1 MAQEVGTLL
10 PIYLEEIEPLISTKA
25 HQFLIT
31 QAAKAINE
39 AGGHNSIPV
48 IVKQMGAE
56 NYQAIANIFI
66 LVAAKEAGID
76 QVWCI
81 VADDSAITQKSS
93 QLLSQELT
101 PTVNLATAT
110 RDEIKLALDYLINR
124 PVNPLV
130 GVNLATAL
138 DKIDN
143 PHRQSWKED
152 LKEVVALKC
161 KITTG
166 KKLDI
171 FKEVFYVTPQPE
183 PERPEPVNL
192 ATATRD
198 EIKLALDYL
207 INRSINPLGGV
218 RLATALDKID
228 GVSRQSWKE
237 DLKEVVALRCG
248 ITTGKKLDIFK
259 EVFYI
264 TPQLPPPPP
273 PPVNLATATK
283 DEIYVGLNYLIN
295 RSDNPLVGVTLTT
308 AVDKIDNPYRQ
319 YWKQDLKEVT
329 ALRCG
334 ITAAKMKIFKE
345 IFYTTSQEIPED
357 TKDRVLLSTLTV
369 TELKK
374 MAEKRGLSEF
384 KTRIPQVDSRD
395 RVIHLY
401 YMD

>member
-1 MAQEVGTLL
+1 MAQEIGTLL
-10 PIYLEEIEPLISTKA
+10 HLYLEEIEPLISTKA

-31 QAAKAINE
+31 EAAKSINE
-39 AGGHNSIPV
+39 AQGRNWIPV
-48 IVKQMGAE
+48 IVKQTGIE
-56 NYQAIANIFI
+56 SFQAIANIFI
-66 LVAAKEAGID
+66 LVAAQEAGID
-76 QVWCI
+76 KVWCI
-81 VADDSAITQKSS
+81 VADDSVITQKSS

-101 PTVNLATAT
+101 PKVDLA
-110 RDEIKLALDYLINR
+110 I
-124 PVNPLV
+124 
-130 GVNLATAL
+130 
-138 DKIDN
+138 
-143 PHRQSWKED
+143 
-152 LKEVVALKC
+152 
-161 KITTG
+161 
-166 KKLDI
+166 
-171 FKEVFYVTPQPE
+171 
-183 PERPEPVNL
+183 
-192 ATATRD
+192 ATRD

-207 INRSINPLGGV
+207 INRSVNPLVGV

-228 GVSRQSWKE
+228 GVSRKSWKE
-237 DLKEVVALRCG
+237 NLKEVVALRCG
-248 ITTGKKLDIFK
+248 ITTGKKFDIFK

-264 TPQLPPPPP
+264 TPQPEPERPD
-273 PPVNLATATK
+273 PVNLATATK

-357 TKDRVLLSTLTV
+357 TKDRVLLSTFTV

-384 KTRIPQVDSRD
+384 KKLKKPELIELLAID
-395 RVIHLY
+395 
-401 YMD
+401 